1 MTTRSGALGR
11 LRHVVGTVVFRIRF
25 GLILIDPIRA
35 REVRPMMRR
44 LKLGEAESALDLG
57 CYTGVWTNYLRRRVP
72 RAVGIDVDEFTI
84 EWGRRIYP
92 KADLRHADA
101 ERMPFEDGEFDRIVF
116 ISTLEHIE
124 HPGQALAEVARVLTP
139 GGLLAMSA
147 DTLDHPA
154 WKKRRAIHGPRSYI
168 KHYFTRE
175 DLIALAREHGL
186 EHVWGNYIYGSRL
199 AESVLRLRLR
209 GGQLHWVVAPLAWVS
224 GLFDAEDS
232 GFMYQAVYRRTDA
245 PSS

>member
-1 MTTRSGALGR
+1 MNTRSGLLGR

-25 GLILIDPIRA
+25 GLMLIDPIRA

-44 LKLGEAESALDLG
+44 LKLDEADSALDLG
-57 CYTGVWTNYLRRRVP
+57 CYTGIWTNYLRRRVP
-72 RAVGIDVDEFTI
+72 RAVGIDVDQFTI
-84 EWGRRIYP
+84 DWGKRIYP
-92 KADLRHADA
+92 KADLRQADA
-101 ERMPFEDGEFDRIVF
+101 ERLPFEDGEFDRIAF

-124 HPGQALAEVARVLTP
+124 HPGDALSEVARVLKP

-154 WKKRRAIHGPRSYI
+154 WRKRRPIHGPRSYI

-175 DLIALAREHGL
+175 DLIALARANGL
-186 EHVWGNYIYGSRL
+186 EHVWGNYIYGSRVAEL
-199 AESVLRLRLR
+199 ALRLRLT
-209 GGQLHWVVAPLAWVS
+209 GSLLHWLIAPFAWLS

-232 GFMYQAVYRRTDA
+232 GFMYQAVYRRTEA